1 MTTPTNEASRRGI
14 KAHVTRWINNVK
26 QYENVK
32 MDLTV
37 HNLVLGAESNLRN
50 MYSKYKR
57 LSEGV
62 ARDMEQGQATQEQF
76 EAEVDIQIQVEEEV
90 GSALIIIERKREE
103 FKEIQEAEE
112 RKRQEAT
119 LLLMFSTQQRAADA
133 ARSPDKAD
141 QDAARA
147 QEKADQDAARAQE
160 KIDQDAARAQERIIR
175 QQEIQDQQNLF
186 RQLIAAIP
194 AAAAPGG
201 PAAPAAVTSTKLPKR
216 QIKPF
221 KGDGLN
227 GRPSG
232 KATTQPSM
240 NRPSRWFKNSA
251 TSKIT

>member
-1 MTTPTNEASRRGI
+1 MTIPTNEASRRGI

-62 ARDMEQGQATQEQF
+62 AREQGQATQEQF

-90 GSALIIIERKREE
+90 GSALIIIKRKREE

-133 ARSPDKAD
+133 ARSHDKAD

-160 KIDQDAARAQERIIR
+160 KIDQDAARAQERIIC